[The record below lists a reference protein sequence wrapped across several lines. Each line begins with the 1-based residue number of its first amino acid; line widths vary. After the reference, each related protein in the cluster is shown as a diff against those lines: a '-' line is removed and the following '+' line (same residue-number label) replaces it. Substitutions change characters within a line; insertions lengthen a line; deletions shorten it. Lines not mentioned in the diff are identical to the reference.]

1 MFPEV
6 KNFLLCIETGVNS
19 YQEDQG
25 SDLSL
30 CAPVRLGHGKCYY
43 IFLAFLRYRINFSA
57 SKKNGLEET
66 KMILKNC
73 FYRAEKKMAF
83 LKKNRNTIPLDLR
96 KKGLREE
103 VFPSFYKAS
112 LDF

>member
-57 SKKNGLEET
+57 SKKWFGRN
-66 KMILKNC
+66 KDD
-73 FYRAEKKMAF
+73 FKK
-83 LKKNRNTIPLDLR
+83 LLLP
-96 KKGLREE
+96 G
-103 VFPSFYKAS
+103 
-112 LDF
+112 